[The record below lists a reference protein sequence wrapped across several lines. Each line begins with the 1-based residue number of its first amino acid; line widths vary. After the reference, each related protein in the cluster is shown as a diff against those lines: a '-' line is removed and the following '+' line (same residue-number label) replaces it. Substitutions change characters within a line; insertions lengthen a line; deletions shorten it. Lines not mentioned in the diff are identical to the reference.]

1 MLFWGW
7 PLWKPAEVNNAS
19 QKMLYFSWTNLT
31 VNHKKSSLSGDHFQE
46 SIANLSIFRS
56 EMLMEMI
63 VIITNLVY
71 TDTQKVPGAQFAFLE
86 AKRSISSKEIWD
98 LTT

>member
-1 MLFWGW
+1 
-7 PLWKPAEVNNAS
+7 
-19 QKMLYFSWTNLT
+19 MLYFSWTNLT
-31 VNHKKSSLSGDHFQE
+31 VNHKQSSPSGDHLQE
-46 SIANLSIFRS
+46 LIANLSIFKS

-63 VIITNLVY
+63 VIVTNLVY
-71 TDTQKVPGAQFAFLE
+71 NDTQFAFLE